1 MRNPDS
7 APIRRRLLTVTV
19 ALRDAFARAAC
30 AVGSPGLAAL
40 LAQRASDQARIASY
54 LSAQLAVPSRTF
66 ATESATP
73 IGEKHDDS
81 PGTVNEPTGF
91 PREASIRDA
100 DALLGDCIRLLDAS
114 MLEFRGAHGR
124 TMSLTERVLLDRHRD
139 QMGWAREELVH
150 LRGEQQSPRLLRRDE
165 DPAVH
170 LHLLHPSRGVPRL
183 SNRQDGW
190 RSNATLREQV
200 VKLTLRAER

>member
-7 APIRRRLLTVTV
+7 EPIRRRLHTVTV
-19 ALRDAFARAAC
+19 ALREAFARAAG

-40 LAQRASDQARIASY
+40 LAQRASEQARIASY

-66 ATESATP
+66 TTESATP
-73 IGEKHDDS
+73 IGGKHDDS
-81 PGTVNEPTGF
+81 PGAVNEPTGF
-91 PREASIRDA
+91 AREASIRDA
-100 DALLGDCIRLLDAS
+100 DALLVECIRLLDAS
-114 MLEFRGAHGR
+114 MLEFRGAHGCA
-124 TMSLTERVLLDRHRD
+124 MSLTERILLDRHRD

-150 LRGEQQSPRLLRRDE
+150 LRGEQQSLRLLRRDE

-170 LHLLHPSRGVPRL
+170 LHLLYPSRAMPRL

-190 RSNATLREQV
+190 RSNATPREQG

>member
-1 MRNPDS
+1 MRSPDS

-40 LAQRASDQARIASY
+40 LAQRASDQARVASY
-54 LSAQLAVPSRTF
+54 LSAQLAVPSRTS
-66 ATESATP
+66 ALESATP
-73 IGEKHDDS
+73 TGEKHGDS

-91 PREASIRDA
+91 ARAASISDA
-100 DALLGDCIRLLDAS
+100 DALLGECIRLLDAS

-124 TMSLTERVLLDRHRD
+124 AMSLTERILLDRHRD
-139 QMGWAREELVH
+139 QMGWAREELLH
-150 LRGEQQSPRLLRRDE
+150 LRGEQPAPRLLRRDE
-165 DPAVH
+165 DTAVQ

-183 SNRQDGW
+183 ANRQDGW
-190 RSNATLREQV
+190 RSNATPREQV

>member
-40 LAQRASDQARIASY
+40 LAQRASDQARVASY
-54 LSAQLAVPSRTF
+54 LSAQLAVPSRTS
-66 ATESATP
+66 ALESATP
-73 IGEKHDDS
+73 TGEKHGDS

-91 PREASIRDA
+91 ARAASISDA
-100 DALLGDCIRLLDAS
+100 DALLGECIRLLDAS

-124 TMSLTERVLLDRHRD
+124 AMSLTERILLDRHRD
-139 QMGWAREELVH
+139 QMGWAREELLH
-150 LRGEQQSPRLLRRDE
+150 LRSEQQAPRFPRRDE
-165 DPAVH
+165 DTAH
-170 LHLLHPSRGVPRL
+170 QLHLLHPSSGALRPT
-183 SNRQDGW
+183 NRQDGW
-190 RSNATLREQV
+190 RSNVAPREQV
-200 VKLTLRAER
+200 LKLTLRSER

>member
-54 LSAQLAVPSRTF
+54 LSAQLAVPSRTS
-66 ATESATP
+66 ALESATP
-73 IGEKHDDS
+73 TGEKHGDS

-91 PREASIRDA
+91 ARAASISDA
-100 DALLGDCIRLLDAS
+100 DALLGECIRLLDAS

-124 TMSLTERVLLDRHRD
+124 AMSLTERILLDRHRD
-139 QMGWAREELVH
+139 QMGWAREELLH
-150 LRGEQQSPRLLRRDE
+150 LRGEQQAPRFPRRDE
-165 DPAVH
+165 DTAVQ
-170 LHLLHPSRGVPRL
+170 LHLLHPSGGALRPT
-183 SNRQDGW
+183 NRQDGW
-190 RSNATLREQV
+190 RSNAALREQV
-200 VKLTLRAER
+200 VKLTLRSER

>member
-7 APIRRRLLTVTV
+7 APIRRRLLTATV

-40 LAQRASDQARIASY
+40 LAQRASDQARVASY
-54 LSAQLAVPSRTF
+54 LSAQLAVPSRTS
-66 ATESATP
+66 ALESATP
-73 IGEKHDDS
+73 TGEKHGDS

-91 PREASIRDA
+91 ALAASINDA
-100 DALLGDCIRLLDAS
+100 DALLGECIRLLDAS

-124 TMSLTERVLLDRHRD
+124 AMSLTERILLDRHRD
-139 QMGWAREELVH
+139 QMGWAREELLH
-150 LRGEQQSPRLLRRDE
+150 LRGEQPAPRLLRRDE
-165 DPAVH
+165 DTAVQ

-183 SNRQDGW
+183 ANRQDGW
-190 RSNATLREQV
+190 RSNATPREQV